1 MQLST
6 ITLTLFFLVVVWTTA
21 GAQIILTADNGTPPA
36 GYTDSLYF
44 GVTSGITAPTGGAA
58 QVWDYS
64 NVALDFPRVVEITD
78 EQDSPIFTEAYSGSP
93 GTMRFQAFQADAV
106 IYNGADEDG
115 LYTIGLLITEASY
128 PLTAITGNPD
138 DIFQFSADTFTYEG
152 RVNDVSFPLT
162 YQDTYEASRIER
174 TRISLSV
181 AAFGLTNAPVEA
193 RRYYT
198 ENHSVIGYGQV
209 IIPLEDQ
216 SPSPPIDV
224 LLVQIDRTAID
235 SFFVAGMVAPP
246 NLTAPFGVSQGM
258 VATDQVFT
266 FLTPGLEAPVVRI
279 NVLSNGTVD
288 DFIYR
293 PRAADLVSSTRELS
307 TARLRVF
314 PNPVPRGGTL
324 RVELDQEF
332 MAGSMRLL
340 NQQGQMMSVPAVNN
354 QGKECRVEIPA
365 QLPAG
370 LYYLQAIDTNGRLIP
385 AQRIV
390 VQ

>member
-21 GAQIILTADNGTPPA
+21 GAQIILTAENSTPPA
-36 GYTDSLYF
+36 GYTDSIYF
-44 GVTSGITAPTGGAA
+44 GITDGLTAPTGGAA

-78 EQDSPIFTEAYSGSP
+78 EQDSPIFTEAYSGTP
-93 GTMRFQAFQADAV
+93 GVLRFLGFEADALF
-106 IYNGADEDG
+106 YEAADEDG
-115 LYTIGLLITEASY
+115 LYTIGRLIAEASF

-138 DIFQFSADTFTYEG
+138 DTFRYLADTSTYEG
-152 RVNDVSFPLT
+152 RLNDVSFPMT
-162 YQDTYEASRIER
+162 YLDTYEGTRIER
-174 TRISLSV
+174 SRLSLSV
-181 AAFGLTNAPVEA
+181 AAFGLTNAPVET

-198 ENHSVIGYGQV
+198 ESHSVIGYGQV

-216 SPSPPIDV
+216 SPSPPVEV
-224 LLVQIDRTAID
+224 LLVQIDRTSVD

-246 NLTAPFGVSQGM
+246 ELTAPFGVSQGM
-258 VATDQVFT
+258 VDTDQVFV
-266 FLTPGLEAPVVRI
+266 FLTPGLEAPVLRI
-279 NVLSNGTVD
+279 NVYNGVVD
-288 DFIYR
+288 AFIYR

-307 TARLRVF
+307 TARLSVS

-324 RVELDQEF
+324 RVQLDQKF
-332 MAGSMRLL
+332 TAGSMRLL
-340 NQQGQMMSVPAVNN
+340 NQQGQMISVPEVNN
-354 QGKECRVEIPA
+354 QGKECTVEIPA